1 MSDAAENSVG
11 FVTLWDQLSDESTEA
26 GKEFM
31 SSFNTLNESLGG
43 SLGRLKEQPQD
54 IQGRDTE
61 IELLHAILERP
72 KTPVAILLGHAGV
85 GKTALVEEF
94 GKQLN
99 SGKFETHTEYKYLLV
114 ALRLGTLAS
123 LGHNELQSRLS
134 TLFDDVGK
142 LETKAQEVLGDKNI
156 RLVLFMDEVHMLV
169 TIFGPGTKV
178 GGDVMKD
185 VLARSPIRVIAAT
198 TRREYDSTIAVDKP
212 LSERFKQIEM
222 QELPGEIVEK
232 IIANWWEKVAPDLDP
247 VDPDL
252 VRKVIEANAMYRSD
266 SAEPRKSLDIME
278 DLVSYGRRT
287 GEAPTDEVVNQ
298 IFKRRYSINLSFSI
312 DPDKVYA
319 NVERRVKGQPHALYV
334 IKRLLR
340 SMVFQLDAT
349 TNKPIATALFTGPTG
364 VGKTETTKAIAEA
377 LYPNEN
383 VLLNINMPDYKL
395 PEHEAGFRKRLG
407 EFVRHTPNAIVL
419 LDELEKSHETI
430 LDALL
435 SILDEGLVTFET
447 VNREGAAEVNT
458 VSLRNTIVIATTNA
472 GHEIFANDAK
482 FSGREARG
490 GADVLDDAA
499 AAEIDQLMNTLT
511 KNLQAYGFK
520 PELLGRFRRL
530 VPYRSLSS
538 GTLLNIAEL
547 SLQKLFDKFELQRGI
562 TVEMEEPHAW
572 DPETYDFTTTDVA
585 LYITFIKA
593 NATDPNSG
601 GARAIGRHI
610 DSLVTDTIIDA
621 VTESPDSKRFKI
633 EVSKNSAIYEYGA
646 AATEGG
652 VIVSAID

>member
-1 MSDAAENSVG
+1 MTNVAENGVG
-11 FVTLWDQLSDESTEA
+11 FVTLWDQLSDESTDA

-31 SSFNTLNESLGG
+31 SSFNELNASLGG

-99 SGKFETHTEYKYLLV
+99 SGKFETHTDYKYLLV

-142 LETKAQEVLGDKNI
+142 LETKAQEVLGDGRI

-232 IIANWWEKVAPDLDP
+232 IIANWWEKVAPDLEP
-247 VDPDL
+247 VDPKL

-287 GEAPTDEVVNQ
+287 GEAPTDDVVNQ

-312 DPDKVYA
+312 DPDKVYE
-319 NVERRVKGQPHALYV
+319 NVARRVKGQPHALYV

-377 LYPNEN
+377 LYPSES

-447 VNREGAAEVNT
+447 VNREGSAEVNT

-490 GADVLDDAA
+490 GNDVLDDAA

-511 KNLQAYGFK
+511 KNLQAYKFK

-547 SLQKLFDKFELQRGI
+547 SLQKLFDKFKVQRGVTI
-562 TVEMEEPHAW
+562 EMEEPHAW
-572 DPETYDFTTTDVA
+572 DPDTYAFA
-585 LYITFIKA
+585 LINVMYH
-593 NATDPNSG
+593 ATSVVVKSYVSG
-601 GARAIGRHI
+601 SHA
-610 DSLVTDTIIDA
+610 
-621 VTESPDSKRFKI
+621 
-633 EVSKNSAIYEYGA
+633 
-646 AATEGG
+646 
-652 VIVSAID
+652 